1 MKVLILANNA
11 EGLYKFRKELIQELL
26 NQGCEVYVSIPKG
39 VFLENLKEMGCRFID
54 TFVDRRGMNPKTDMK
69 LILFYKKIKFFYI
82 KEKELNKAM
91 KKTLLCNSSLKI
103 QLIFLI

>member
-69 LILFYKKIKFFYI
+69 LILFYKKILKKFI
-82 KEKELNKAM
+82 QIW
-91 KKTLLCNSSLKI
+91 LLLI
-103 QLIFLI
+103 QLSQTFMAV